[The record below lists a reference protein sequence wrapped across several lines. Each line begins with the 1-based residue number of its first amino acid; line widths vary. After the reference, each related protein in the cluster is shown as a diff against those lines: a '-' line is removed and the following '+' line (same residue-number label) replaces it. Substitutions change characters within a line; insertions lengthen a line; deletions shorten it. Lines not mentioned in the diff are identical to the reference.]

1 MIPLG
6 NDLIVLFFVAP
17 SGSPQSF
24 TGYLS
29 HLHNSAKFRW
39 GAVDERESNGL
50 VIGYDFS
57 CNYSS
62 DDGNQRLSIHF
73 DNVTFQFEL
82 DIVESAEYK
91 CAIAANTS
99 AGRGPNTA
107 PVYFTTPGNTEGT
120 HFTNQILKSLI
131 AYYDVMTRVALLD

>member
-1 MIPLG
+1 MIYPAGYLQ
-6 NDLIVLFFVAP
+6 LMKLRCTFLAP

-39 GAVDERESNGL
+39 GTVDEGESNGL
-50 VIGYDFS
+50 VIGYNFS

-62 DDGNQRLSIHF
+62 DGDNIHETVNMNF
-73 DNVTFQFEL
+73 DNAIFQFEL
-82 DIVESAEYK
+82 DIIGSMKYE
-91 CAIAANTS
+91 CAIAASTG
-99 AGRGPNTA
+99 AGRGPNSA

-120 HFTNQILKSLI
+120 HFTSDF
-131 AYYDVMTRVALLD
+131 YYWYN